1 MDFLVD
7 FNTAIVEI
15 CRRMEL
21 NPLKPKQ
28 LEALSTFMS
37 GKDTFVALPTGYG
50 KSIIFAVLPLL
61 FDIILG
67 KGVMFLH
74 VIG

>member
-1 MDFLVD
+1 MEYSVE
-7 FNTAIVEI
+7 FNAAVAEV

-21 NPLKPKQ
+21 RPLLEKQ
-28 LEALSTFMS
+28 LEALNTFVS

-61 FDIILG
+61 FDILFG
-67 KGVMFLH
+67 KV
-74 VIG
+74 